1 MQASNLPR
9 LFFIDAVR
17 APTARVLIALFASVL
32 LLAGCGGG
40 GGNSQG
46 SAASPPPSSA
56 ATSFLIHGVAA
67 TGAPMAGAAIE
78 VRDATGA
85 VVATATA
92 DATGSYFL
100 TVPSTAVAPF
110 VVSAASVD
118 GVTLY
123 SPLASAGA
131 STVNVTPVTTVITAQ
146 LSPTGDPSQL
156 AAQLNA
162 GAASFDAAKVASV
175 VAGVTQALQPLL
187 ANAGVDIDPITG
199 TFSAD
204 GTGYDRLLNSLAV
217 TVRPE
222 GAQSSI
228 TISVK
233 SVPSDGSQ
241 PPEITFTSGT
251 TPPALPGTAATAP
264 LPPAGLD
271 GMLVAFAAK
280 VQECM
285 ALPLTDRVTGT
296 GAADTIKAAPCQQ
309 IFFNDD
315 PSTYK
320 EGGANARADWS
331 LIFAGSLTGMK
342 SATPVLR
349 VLKAD
354 GTMLVSWSNT
364 TATGDLLFLRA
375 VLTPQNGALKA
386 IGNQYDFGF
395 RVRAWSEMRDFLNTP
410 DLSYRDTGFLVN
422 VDNAIQGGASLFDHA
437 VVTAPDGTRITL
449 RPQAGLSNMSV
460 VKNDGTLSGTSVVR
474 LAGQFL
480 DPNRTTQP
488 RTLTGE
494 NVFWAS
500 NPDGS
505 DADWTEAQ
513 IASMNNLGQWKADF
527 FLAGNTGTTPDVTQ
541 FATTTVRAFTPT
553 EIARQPFATP
563 APDFRASLVA
573 ASGATGAFPLTD
585 GSRITATWTV
595 PAGAIPPT
603 SVLAQG
609 FVSGTG
615 ARWNDS
621 VPVSPGSRS
630 ATISCTAQTAADGH
644 CSATTAGTY
653 SSAARL
659 NLIQLSGSDIN
670 DMQWISSNA
679 LFKVQAP

>member
-1 MQASNLPR
+1 
-9 LFFIDAVR
+9 
-17 APTARVLIALFASVL
+17 
-32 LLAGCGGG
+32 
-40 GGNSQG
+40 
-46 SAASPPPSSA
+46 
-56 ATSFLIHGVAA
+56 
-67 TGAPMAGAAIE
+67 MAGAAIE

-92 DATGSYFL
+92 DATGSYSL

-110 VVSAASVD
+110 VVSASVD
-118 GVTLY
+118 GVTLF
-123 SPLASAGA
+123 SPLASASAG
-131 STVNVTPVTTVITAQ
+131 TVNVTPVTTVITAQ

-156 AAQLNA
+156 ASQLQA

-187 ANAGVDIDPITG
+187 ANAGVSIDPITG

-204 GTGYDRLLNSLAV
+204 GTGYDRVLNSLAV

-222 GAQSSI
+222 GDKSSI

-251 TPPALPGTAATAP
+251 TPPALPATAATAP
-264 LPPAGLD
+264 LPPTGLD
-271 GMLVAFAAK
+271 SMLVAFAAK

-296 GAADTIKAAPCQQ
+296 GSADTIQATPCRQ

-320 EGGANARADWS
+320 EGGANARADWAP
-331 LIFAGSLTGMK
+331 IFAGSLTGMK

-349 VLKAD
+349 ILKPD

-386 IGNQYDFGF
+386 IGNQFNFGF

-410 DLSYRDTGFLVN
+410 GLSYRDTGFVVI
-422 VDNAIQGGASLFDHA
+422 VDNAVQNGASLFDHA

-460 VKNDGTLSGTSVVR
+460 VKNDGTLSGGSVVR
-474 LAGQFL
+474 LAGRFL

-505 DADWTEAQ
+505 NADWTEAQ
-513 IASMNNLGQWKADF
+513 IALMNNLGQWKADF
-527 FLAGNTGTTPDVTQ
+527 FLAANTGTTPDFTQ
-541 FATTTVRAFTPT
+541 FATTTVRAFTPA
-553 EIARQPFATP
+553 EIARQPFAAL
-563 APDFRASLVA
+563 APDFRSSLVT
-573 ASGATGAFPLTD
+573 ASSATGAFPLTE
-585 GSRITATWTV
+585 GSGITATWTV
-595 PAGAIPPT
+595 PAGAIPAT
-603 SVLAQG
+603 SVQAQG

-615 ARWNDS
+615 TRWNDS
-621 VPVSPGSRS
+621 VPVSPAVRS
-630 ATISCTAQTAADGH
+630 TTISCTPQTTGDAH
-644 CSATTAGTY
+644 CSATTAGSY
-653 SSAARL
+653 SSVARL
-659 NLIQLSGSDIN
+659 NLIQLVGDDIN
-670 DMQWISSNA
+670 DMQWSSSNA